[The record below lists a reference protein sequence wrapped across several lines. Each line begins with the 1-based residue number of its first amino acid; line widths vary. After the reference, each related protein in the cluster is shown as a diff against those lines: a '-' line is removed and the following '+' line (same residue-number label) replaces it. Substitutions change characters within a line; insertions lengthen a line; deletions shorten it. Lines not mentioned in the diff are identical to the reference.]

1 MIQPIIGRCYI
12 YSINVFNKLLLFW
25 FKSAERWAALWNIT
39 PIFSWKLWLQF
50 WERIKYAQARVVVS
64 CIFFAAL
71 QLCADTVARS
81 RTKRKPLNDASLEK
95 GIIFCH
101 PLVCVFYVNKTN
113 GWQVFAGSRI
123 KIYFMRAQWRRE
135 KRRAE
140 LESAQPSCAAN
151 THKQKIAPPHI
162 TPLLTFSKHACAP
175 LLAFGLMRF
184 IYVLRNACMS
194 LCRRLKCR
202 RSWEK
207 RRVNVFSSTTKRV
220 FGTLSEAKSAG
231 PRIAV
236 ILKLSAPGQVQN
248 DSSSRVRIQAKLDT
262 CTFRILYASSIV
274 FDLKNSNEVF
284 FININY
290 WVNYATEISIK
301 DYFALT
307 KF

>member
-1 MIQPIIGRCYI
+1 MYI
-12 YSINVFNKLLLFW
+12 FCRS
-25 FKSAERWAALWNIT
+25 
-39 PIFSWKLWLQF
+39 
-50 WERIKYAQARVVVS
+50 
-64 CIFFAAL
+64 L
-71 QLCADTVARS
+71 QLCADTDARS

-135 KRRAE
+135 KRCAE

-175 LLAFGLMRF
+175 LLAFGLMHF

-202 RSWEK
+202 GVEK
-207 RRVNVFSSTTKRV
+207 KGEWMFS
-220 FGTLSEAKSAG
+220 AQPQNAC
-231 PRIAV
+231 
-236 ILKLSAPGQVQN
+236 SAPFPRLKVPGLVLPSPWNKVHQN
-248 DSSSRVRIQAKLDT
+248 RCKM
-262 CTFRILYASSIV
+262 TFH
-274 FDLKNSNEVF
+274 
-284 FININY
+284 
-290 WVNYATEISIK
+290 
-301 DYFALT
+301 
-307 KF
+307 